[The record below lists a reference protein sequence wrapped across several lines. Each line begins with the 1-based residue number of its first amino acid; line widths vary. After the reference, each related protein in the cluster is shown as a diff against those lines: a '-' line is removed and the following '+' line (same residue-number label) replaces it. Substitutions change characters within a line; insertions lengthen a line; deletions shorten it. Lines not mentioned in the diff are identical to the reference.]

1 MFEDRREAGR
11 KLAATLS
18 EYAGKN
24 TLVLA
29 LPRGGVE
36 VAFEVAKALG
46 APLDTIVA
54 RKIGMPGAPE
64 YAVGAIAPGEVR
76 VVEHEVPGI
85 DAVIARESE
94 EIRRRM
100 RVYKSGSYSGKEK
113 PDTILLVD
121 DGVATG
127 QTALAALVSLRAA
140 HPSAQLVFAVPVG
153 APDALQ
159 RIAQHA
165 DGVVA
170 LEAPQEF
177 RAVGEWYR
185 SFPQLNDKE
194 VIGYLVRARRV
205 IL

>member
-1 MFEDRREAGR
+1 MRRTTRRIVLTDRERGLRGQEAHYALAAYDGPMFEDRREAGR

-100 RVYKSGSYSGKEK
+100 RVYK
-113 PDTILLVD
+113 
-121 DGVATG
+121 
-127 QTALAALVSLRAA
+127 
-140 HPSAQLVFAVPVG
+140 
-153 APDALQ
+153 
-159 RIAQHA
+159 
-165 DGVVA
+165 
-170 LEAPQEF
+170 
-177 RAVGEWYR
+177 
-185 SFPQLNDKE
+185 
-194 VIGYLVRARRV
+194 
-205 IL
+205 

>member
-36 VAFEVAKALG
+36 VAFEVAKALS

-76 VVEHEVPGI
+76 VIEHKVPGI
-85 DAVIARESE
+85 DTVIAREAE
-94 EIRRRM
+94 EMRRRM
-100 RVYKSGSYSGKEK
+100 RVYASGSYSGKEK

-127 QTALAALVSLRAA
+127 QTALAALASLRAA

-159 RIAQHA
+159 RIARHA